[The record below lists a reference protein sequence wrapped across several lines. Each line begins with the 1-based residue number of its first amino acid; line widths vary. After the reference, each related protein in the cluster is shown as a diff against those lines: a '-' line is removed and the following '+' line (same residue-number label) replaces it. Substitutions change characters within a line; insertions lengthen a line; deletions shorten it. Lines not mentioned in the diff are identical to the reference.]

1 MHERA
6 YCLLKSETRFEFLEF
21 TRSTAMCC
29 IDTTV
34 RWVLF
39 RQNEHTILSVNATP
53 GLIIFVANYYEHA
66 NTNSRYAGTNISLC
80 VSLTYQI

>member
-34 RWVLF
+34 R
-39 RQNEHTILSVNATP
+39 
-53 GLIIFVANYYEHA
+53 
-66 NTNSRYAGTNISLC
+66 
-80 VSLTYQI
+80 